1 MTPPVLGTAAI
12 RRAATPELV
21 LTAVRDALIAHA
33 YGRTTVPPPLHLQ
46 FPDDDGDCH
55 VKAGWVTG
63 APDFTVKVA
72 TGFYR
77 NTAAGLP
84 TNHGLVCV
92 VSARTGQIRA
102 VLDDRGLL
110 TAWRTAAAGAL
121 VTHAMARPD
130 AATLAVF
137 GTGEQARLQVEWLAR
152 LRPVDRVLVHGR
164 SRDRARSLCEKFT
177 ALGHHARPA
186 SAAEAAAADMVITTT
201 PATVPVLQADQVR
214 EGAHVT
220 GIGTDMPHKNELPP
234 ALFARAA
241 LIATDDHQQCL
252 DHGDFGHA
260 VRAGSVAGTG
270 DTPAGLLLE
279 KPVDRPAGAITV
291 ADLTGVGALDAA
303 LASAVLRQLAALV
316 GGPAEEGVRVGF
328 DGGPDDQAGAWPGRV
343 FDDIGQVTASGE
355 QGVDLGADGLDGR

>member
-1 MTPPVLGTAAI
+1 MTPPALGTAEI
-12 RRAATPELV
+12 KRATTPGLV
-21 LTAVRDALIAHA
+21 FTAVREALIAH
-33 YGRTTVPPPLHLQ
+33 GRTTVPPPLHLQ
-46 FPDDDGDCH
+46 FPDADGDCH
-55 VKAGWVTG
+55 VKAGWVTDT
-63 APDFTVKVA
+63 PDFTVKIA

-102 VLDDRGLL
+102 ILDDQGLL

-121 VTHAMARPD
+121 ITHAMARPD
-130 AATLAVF
+130 ADTLAFF

-152 LRPVDRVLVHGR
+152 LRPIGTVLVHGR
-164 SRDRARSLCEKFT
+164 SHDKTRSLCEKFN

-186 SAAEAAAADMVITTT
+186 SADEAAAADMVITTT
-201 PATVPVLQADQVR
+201 PATAPVLQAGHVR

-260 VRAGSVAGTG
+260 VRAGYIT
-270 DTPAGLLLE
+270 DTSDRPVGLLLE
-279 KPVDRPAGAITV
+279 GPPDRPDEAITV

-303 LASAVLRQLAALV
+303 LASAVLREL
-316 GGPAEEGVRVGF
+316 
-328 DGGPDDQAGAWPGRV
+328 
-343 FDDIGQVTASGE
+343 TAH
-355 QGVDLGADGLDGR
+355 AP